1 MKRHIPDSIMTAPD
15 ALTVVCVDPDDEDRA
30 ATAAAI
36 DAESDMVAEPVAGA
50 DAALELIEAGDL
62 DCLVVEY
69 DLGTATGLELIERAR
84 DLQPGLGCILYTSA
98 AIDEIGADRFADV
111 VVEYLPKDG
120 PDAGERL
127 RHLVRN
133 VVLNR
138 FHVGYPVPADED
150 ERLAAVQSYDVEA
163 LSTVETFDRLT
174 RLIANH
180 FDIAVAFVGLV
191 GEREEQFIACYG
203 ADWDTLTRE
212 DSVCTHAILEEEV
225 TVIEHVQDDPRF
237 RANETLKELGVRS
250 YAGANITDA
259 DGHRIGQ
266 LCLIHDEPRS
276 YTDAELADLQL
287 FADEVNEQLELRR
300 RLNAQALDGLRG
312 D

>member
-1 MKRHIPDSIMTAPD
+1 MSETEP
-15 ALTVVCVDPDDEDRA
+15 LQVVCVDPDAEARG
-30 ATAAAI
+30 ATASAI
-36 DAESDMVAEPVAGA
+36 DAEGDMVAEPVAEA
-50 DAALELIEAGDL
+50 EAALDRIEAGAL

-69 DLGTATGLELIERAR
+69 ELGDTTGLEVIERAR
-84 DLQPGLGCILYTSA
+84 DLQPGLGCILYTA
-98 AIDEIGADRFADV
+98 ASIDDIGGDRFGDV
-111 VVEYLPKDG
+111 VVEYLAKDG

-138 FHVGYPVPADED
+138 FHVGYPVPADEA
-150 ERLAAVQSYDVEA
+150 ERLAAVRSFDVEA

-174 RLIANH
+174 RLIGTH
-180 FDIAVAFVGLV
+180 FDIAVAFIGLV
-191 GEREEQFIACYG
+191 GEREEEFIACYG
-203 ADWDTLTRE
+203 AEWDTLTRE
-212 DSVCTHAILEEEV
+212 DSVCTYAILEEEV

-237 RANETLKELGVRS
+237 EANETLRELGVTS

-276 YTDAELADLQL
+276 YTDEELADLRL
-287 FADEVNEQLELRR
+287 FADEVSEQLELRR
-300 RLNAQALDGLRG
+300 RLNAQALEGLAEE
-312 D
+312 